1 MNANKSRPSRY
12 INKISQQASST
23 NEENEKIMSKTAR
36 DYPEQSIFPK
46 GGSSHFVGA
55 SDSESVNLAV
65 PSSVSQAMGGSMGVS
80 QSQAFL
86 PTKSI
91 PNKQSHKH
99 TKSRQVN

>member
-1 MNANKSRPSRY
+1 MTANLAKGRSQGSGQSEMAMQSIQEETNNNPRPSRF

-23 NEENEKIMSKTAR
+23 NDENERIMSKTAR

-46 GGSSHFVGA
+46 GGGSQFMGA

-80 QSQAFL
+80 
-86 PTKSI
+86 
-91 PNKQSHKH
+91 
-99 TKSRQVN
+99 